1 MTATGSSASIWQIVS
16 SLATSIAV
24 IIALFRDVIV
34 RFWSRPRLTLRA
46 APESS
51 SLSQVYVL
59 SNRSEVWQLM
69 LVANEGRRES
79 AEDVE
84 VIVLDVVKLAGKS
97 LKRVTSDPIVK
108 NYALKWSLVPTS
120 RLRIGAGTQRWI
132 DLVYA
137 LELPRISGRPAERR
151 LCLPAKVDPWP
162 PLDREALDPAEWET
176 EGHVLR
182 AGAYRFHLAIVS
194 AGTRARHFDV
204 DVHLE
209 NATRKPELRA
219 ALHLIRITKRR

>member
-1 MTATGSSASIWQIVS
+1 MTVPGSSTSIWQIVS
-16 SLATSIAV
+16 SLATSVAV

-34 RFWSRPRLTLRA
+34 QFWSRPRLALRA

-59 SNRSEVWQLM
+59 PNRSEVWQLM

-84 VIVLDVVKLAGKS
+84 VIVLDVVGLAGRS
-97 LKRVTSDPIVK
+97 LKRVTGDPVVK

-137 LELPRISGRPAERR
+137 LELPSISGRPAERR
-151 LCLPAKVDPWP
+151 MCLPAKVDPWP

-182 AGAYRFHLAIVS
+182 PGAYRFHLAVVS
-194 AGTRARHFDV
+194 AGTHARHFNV
-204 DVHLE
+204 DVQLE
-209 NATRKPELRA
+209 RAARQPELRA
-219 ALHLIRITKRR
+219 ALSLIRITRRR

>member
-1 MTATGSSASIWQIVS
+1 MTASGSSASIWQIVS

-34 RFWSRPRLTLRA
+34 RFWGRPRLTLRVA
-46 APESS
+46 SESS

-59 SNRSEVWQLM
+59 PNRREVWQLM

-84 VIVLDVVKLAGKS
+84 VIVLDVVKLAGRS
-97 LKRVTSDPIVK
+97 LKRVIGDPTVK

-137 LELPRISGRPAERR
+137 LELPSTSGRRAERR

-162 PLDREALDPAEWET
+162 PLDSAELDPAEWET
-176 EGHVLR
+176 EGHVLSP
-182 AGAYRFHLAIVS
+182 GAYRFHLAVVS

-209 NATRKPELRA
+209 AATRQPELRS
-219 ALHLIRITKRR
+219 ALNLIRIARRR